1 MNFFTTNVAESICGQ
16 IFCIFFGLFCES
28 VLFVFNVSL
37 FLRELSQ
44 EDLSTR
50 SFYVLLTRNFVWRSY
65 ASTRLFCLE
74 ICHTSTLERL

>member
-1 MNFFTTNVAESICGQ
+1 MNFFTTNVAESICWQ

-28 VLFVFNVSL
+28 VLFVFNVSA
-37 FLRELSQ
+37 FFEGTFTGR
-44 EDLSTR
+44 
-50 SFYVLLTRNFVWRSY
+50 RSY

>member
-1 MNFFTTNVAESICGQ
+1 MNFFTTNVAESICRQ
-16 IFCIFFGLFCES
+16 IFCILDSSANLFFLFS
-28 VLFVFNVSL
+28 MFLI